1 MTETLH
7 NLIYFIFGDPKKN
20 SLEHRLFN
28 TISLVNGLLNILG
41 AIGAL
46 SLENFEII
54 FLLDLTSGLLMI
66 GMYFLSRVKSIY
78 YNLFWPF
85 NLTILTYLSVTWFFN
100 GGSVGGNHYYF
111 IPALVIATILLRDH
125 KIWFLYFVYIA
136 VTGSL
141 FIVEYFHR
149 EWISG
154 YPMTEQD
161 RFSDAGGNYI
171 FVQILTGILIF
182 ILTRNLNIER
192 KKSDNLLLN
201 ILPES
206 IADELKQNNF
216 VVPVRYESVSILF
229 TDMAGFTK
237 VAEKMTPEELIG
249 ELDVYFRGFDSII
262 KNHKMEKIK
271 TIGDAYM
278 AVGGLPKTNFTHAI
292 DAVLCGLEFQRFM
305 ADHKEIRQMQ
315 NLPVWELRLGIHSGH
330 AIAGVVGTD
339 KFAYDIWG
347 DSVNTASRLESS
359 GIVGE
364 VNISSETYA
373 LVKDFFECEHR
384 GKISAKNKGE
394 IDMYLVK
401 GIRESLRNPLD
412 VLKPNS
418 IFNDLYKAASFEEI
432 S

>member
-1 MTETLH
+1 MTELILSAIYTL
-7 NLIYFIFGDPKKN
+7 FGDPKKN

-28 TISLVNGLLNILG
+28 TIALVNGVLNIF
-41 AIGAL
+41 GAL
-46 SLENFEII
+46 GSFYLENFEII
-54 FLLDLTSGLLMI
+54 FLLNLTSGLLMI
-66 GMYFLSRVKSIY
+66 GMYFLSRIKSY
-78 YNLFWPF
+78 YYSLFWPF
-85 NLTILTYLSVTWFFN
+85 NLTILTYLSAMWFYN

-111 IPALVIATILLRDH
+111 IPALVIATILLRNQ
-125 KIWFLYFVYIA
+125 KVWLLYLFYIS
-136 VTGSL
+136 VTGGL
-141 FIVEYFHR
+141 YTFEYFNKDLIVKYAS
-149 EWISG
+149 ES
-154 YPMTEQD
+154 D
-161 RFSDAGGNYI
+161 RYLDAGGNYL

-182 ILTRNLNIER
+182 ILSRNLNIER
-192 KKSDNLLLN
+192 KKSDSLLLN

-206 IADELKQNNF
+206 IANELKRHNS

-229 TDMAGFTK
+229 TDMAGFTQ
-237 VAEKMTPEELIG
+237 VAEKMTPEELVG
-249 ELDVYFRGFDSII
+249 ELDVYFRGFDAII

-278 AVGGLPKTNFTHAI
+278 AAGGLPRSNYTHAI
-292 DAVLCGLEFQRFM
+292 DSVLCGLEFQRFM

-315 NLPVWELRLGIHSGH
+315 NLPIWELRLGIHTGP

-364 VNISSETYA
+364 VNISQSTYD

-384 GKISAKNKGE
+384 GKITAKNKGE

-401 GIRESLRNPLD
+401 SIRKNLQDIVDPLR
-412 VLKPNS
+412 PNS
-418 IFNDLYKAASFEEI
+418 IFSDLYLALNTDDGT
-432 S
+432 